1 MASRLLPAADRL
13 ARLSL
18 RARGLASSTVRVRG
32 LDLHVYEG
40 AGRGRLP
47 TVVMLHGLGAG
58 GASFGPMVT
67 ALRPHVRRVIL
78 PELPGHGFSAHP
90 EDGGDIT
97 ADLLLDAI
105 SDALDGMLDEPTIVL
120 GNSLGGAVALG
131 YALRRPERVRGL
143 MLVSPAGAKMEADEW
158 RELVSAFDLTT
169 TAEARRFLER
179 VYHRPPWFLALFAH
193 EFPDVLKK
201 PAVRQI
207 LASVTPEHSPT
218 PDELARCRCPSCCC
232 GGAPS
237 GCCPPRRWRGFA
249 STCRRRP
256 SSRSPR
262 ASATPRRWSSPSA
275 SPRAS
280 WPSPGSAS
288 GRAGSRRGSDG
299 P

>member
-1 MASRLLPAADRL
+1 MASRLLPAADQL

-32 LDLHVYEG
+32 LDLHVYDG

-105 SDALDGMLDEPTIVL
+105 SDALDGLLDEPAIVL

-218 PDELARCRCPSCCC
+218 PDELALLSMPILLLW
-232 GGAPS
+232 G
-237 GCCPPRRWRGFA
+237 
-249 STCRRRP
+249 
-256 SSRSPR
+256 RSERLLP
-262 ASATPRRWSSPSA
+262 ASALAWFRQHLPPQTVIEEPAGFGHAPQMEQPERLAARVVA
-275 SPRAS
+275 FARECV
-280 WPSPGSAS
+280 GSGGVS
-288 GRAGSRRGSDG
+288 TR
-299 P
+299 

>member
-1 MASRLLPAADRL
+1 MASRLLPAADQL

-32 LDLHVYEG
+32 LDLHVYDG

-47 TVVMLHGLGAG
+47 TVVLLHGLGAG

-105 SDALDGMLDEPTIVL
+105 SDALDGMLDEPAIVL

-218 PDELARCRCPSCCC
+218 PDELALLSMPILLLW
-232 GGAPS
+232 G
-237 GCCPPRRWRGFA
+237 
-249 STCRRRP
+249 
-256 SSRSPR
+256 RSERLLP
-262 ASATPRRWSSPSA
+262 ASALAWFRQHLPPQTVIEEPAGFGHAPQLEQPERLAARVVA
-275 SPRAS
+275 FARECV
-280 WPSPGSAS
+280 GSGGVS
-288 GRAGSRRGSDG
+288 TR
-299 P
+299 

>member
-32 LDLHVYEG
+32 LDLHVYDG

-105 SDALDGMLDEPTIVL
+105 SDALDGMLDEPAIVL

-218 PDELARCRCPSCCC
+218 PDELALLSMPILLLW
-232 GGAPS
+232 G
-237 GCCPPRRWRGFA
+237 
-249 STCRRRP
+249 
-256 SSRSPR
+256 RSERLLP
-262 ASATPRRWSSPSA
+262 ASALAWFRQHLPPQTVIEEPAGFGHAPQLEQPERLAERLVA
-275 SPRAS
+275 FARDCV
-280 WPSPGSAS
+280 GSGGVS
-288 GRAGSRRGSDG
+288 TR
-299 P
+299 

>member
-1 MASRLLPAADRL
+1 MCIRD
-13 ARLSL
+13 
-18 RARGLASSTVRVRG
+18 
-32 LDLHVYEG
+32 
-40 AGRGRLP
+40 RLP

-105 SDALDGMLDEPTIVL
+105 SDALDGLLDEPAIVL

-179 VYHRPPWFLALFAH
+179 VYHLSLIH
-193 EFPDVLKK
+193 
-201 PAVRQI
+201 I
-207 LASVTPEHSPT
+207 
-218 PDELARCRCPSCCC
+218 
-232 GGAPS
+232 
-237 GCCPPRRWRGFA
+237 
-249 STCRRRP
+249 
-256 SSRSPR
+256 
-262 ASATPRRWSSPSA
+262 
-275 SPRAS
+275 
-280 WPSPGSAS
+280 
-288 GRAGSRRGSDG
+288 
-299 P
+299 

>member
-32 LDLHVYEG
+32 LDLHVYDG

-105 SDALDGMLDEPTIVL
+105 SDALDGMLDEPAIVL

-218 PDELARCRCPSCCC
+218 PDELALLSMPILLLW
-232 GGAPS
+232 G
-237 GCCPPRRWRGFA
+237 
-249 STCRRRP
+249 
-256 SSRSPR
+256 RSERLLP
-262 ASATPRRWSSPSA
+262 ASALAWFRQHLPPQTVIEEPAGFGHAPQMEQPERLAARVVA
-275 SPRAS
+275 FARECV
-280 WPSPGSAS
+280 GSGGVS
-288 GRAGSRRGSDG
+288 TR
-299 P
+299 

>member
-18 RARGLASSTVRVRG
+18 RARGLASGTVRVRG

-90 EDGGDIT
+90 EDGADIT

-105 SDALDGMLDEPTIVL
+105 SDALDGMLDEPAIVL

-131 YALRRPERVRGL
+131 YALRRPERVLGL
-143 MLVSPAGAKMEADEW
+143 MLVSPAGAKLEADEW
-158 RELVSAFDLTT
+158 RELLSAFDLST

-207 LASVTPEHSPT
+207 LASVTPEHSPR
-218 PDELARCRCPSCCC
+218 PDELALLSMPILLLW
-232 GGAPS
+232 G
-237 GCCPPRRWRGFA
+237 
-249 STCRRRP
+249 
-256 SSRSPR
+256 RSERLLP
-262 ASATPRRWSSPSA
+262 ASALAWFRQHLPPQTVIEEPAGFGHAPQLEQPERLAARVVA
-275 SPRAS
+275 FARDCV
-280 WPSPGSAS
+280 GSGGVS
-288 GRAGSRRGSDG
+288 TR
-299 P
+299 

>member
-32 LDLHVYEG
+32 LDLHVYDG

-105 SDALDGMLDEPTIVL
+105 SDALDGLLDEPAIVL

-218 PDELARCRCPSCCC
+218 PDELALLSMPILLLW
-232 GGAPS
+232 G
-237 GCCPPRRWRGFA
+237 
-249 STCRRRP
+249 
-256 SSRSPR
+256 RSERLLP
-262 ASATPRRWSSPSA
+262 ASALAWFRQHLPPQTVIEEPAGFGHAPQLEQPERLAARVVA
-275 SPRAS
+275 FARDCV
-280 WPSPGSAS
+280 GSGGVS
-288 GRAGSRRGSDG
+288 TR
-299 P
+299 

>member
-1 MASRLLPAADRL
+1 MASRILPAADQI

-32 LDLHVYEG
+32 LDLHVYDG

-90 EDGGDIT
+90 ADGGDIT

-105 SDALDGMLDEPTIVL
+105 SDALDGLLDEPSIVL

-218 PDELARCRCPSCCC
+218 PDELALLSMPILLLW
-232 GGAPS
+232 G
-237 GCCPPRRWRGFA
+237 
-249 STCRRRP
+249 
-256 SSRSPR
+256 RSERLLP
-262 ASATPRRWSSPSA
+262 ASALAWFRQHLPPQTVIEEPAGFGHAPQLEQPERLAARLVA
-275 SPRAS
+275 FARECV
-280 WPSPGSAS
+280 GSGGVS
-288 GRAGSRRGSDG
+288 TR
-299 P
+299 

>member
-32 LDLHVYEG
+32 LDLHVYDG

-105 SDALDGMLDEPTIVL
+105 SDALDGMLDEPAIVL

-218 PDELARCRCPSCCC
+218 PDELALLSMPILLLW
-232 GGAPS
+232 G
-237 GCCPPRRWRGFA
+237 
-249 STCRRRP
+249 
-256 SSRSPR
+256 RSERLLP
-262 ASATPRRWSSPSA
+262 ASALAWFRQHLPPQTVIEEPAGFGHAPQLEQPERLAARVVA
-275 SPRAS
+275 FARECV
-280 WPSPGSAS
+280 GSGGVS
-288 GRAGSRRGSDG
+288 TR
-299 P
+299 

>member
-1 MASRLLPAADRL
+1 MASRLLPAADQL

-90 EDGGDIT
+90 DDGGDIT

-105 SDALDGMLDEPTIVL
+105 SDALDGLLDEPAIVL

-218 PDELARCRCPSCCC
+218 PDELALLSMPILLLW
-232 GGAPS
+232 G
-237 GCCPPRRWRGFA
+237 
-249 STCRRRP
+249 
-256 SSRSPR
+256 RSERLLP
-262 ASATPRRWSSPSA
+262 ASALAWFRQHLPPQTVIEEPAGFGHAPQLEQPERLAARVVA
-275 SPRAS
+275 FARDCV
-280 WPSPGSAS
+280 GSGGVS
-288 GRAGSRRGSDG
+288 TR
-299 P
+299 

>member
-32 LDLHVYEG
+32 LDLHVYDG

-105 SDALDGMLDEPTIVL
+105 SDALDGMLDEPAIVL

-218 PDELARCRCPSCCC
+218 PDQLALLSMPILLLW
-232 GGAPS
+232 G
-237 GCCPPRRWRGFA
+237 
-249 STCRRRP
+249 
-256 SSRSPR
+256 RSERLLP
-262 ASATPRRWSSPSA
+262 ASALAWFRQHLPPQTVIEEPAGFGHAPQMEQPERLAARVVA
-275 SPRAS
+275 FARECV
-280 WPSPGSAS
+280 GSGGVS
-288 GRAGSRRGSDG
+288 TR
-299 P
+299 

>member
-1 MASRLLPAADRL
+1 MASRLLPAADQL

-47 TVVMLHGLGAG
+47 TVVMLHGLGAA

-78 PELPGHGFSAHP
+78 PELPGHGFSARP
-90 EDGGDIT
+90 DDGGDIT

-105 SDALDGMLDEPTIVL
+105 SDALDGLLDEPAIVL

-218 PDELARCRCPSCCC
+218 PDELALLSMPILLLW
-232 GGAPS
+232 G
-237 GCCPPRRWRGFA
+237 
-249 STCRRRP
+249 
-256 SSRSPR
+256 RSERLLP
-262 ASATPRRWSSPSA
+262 ASALAWFRQHLPPQTVIEEPAGFGHAPQLEQPERLAARVVA
-275 SPRAS
+275 FAREC
-280 WPSPGSAS
+280 
-288 GRAGSRRGSDG
+288 AGSGGVSTR
-299 P
+299 

>member
-32 LDLHVYEG
+32 LDLHVYDG

-105 SDALDGMLDEPTIVL
+105 SDALDGMLDEPAIVL

-218 PDELARCRCPSCCC
+218 PDELALLSMPILLLW
-232 GGAPS
+232 G
-237 GCCPPRRWRGFA
+237 
-249 STCRRRP
+249 
-256 SSRSPR
+256 RSERLLP
-262 ASATPRRWSSPSA
+262 ASALAWFRQHLPPQTVIEEPAGFGHAPQLEQPERLAARVVA
-275 SPRAS
+275 FARDCV
-280 WPSPGSAS
+280 GSGGVS
-288 GRAGSRRGSDG
+288 TR
-299 P
+299 

>member
-32 LDLHVYEG
+32 LDLHVYDG

-47 TVVMLHGLGAG
+47 TVVLLHGLGAG

-105 SDALDGMLDEPTIVL
+105 SDALDGMLDEPAIVL

-218 PDELARCRCPSCCC
+218 PDELALLSMPILLLW
-232 GGAPS
+232 G
-237 GCCPPRRWRGFA
+237 
-249 STCRRRP
+249 
-256 SSRSPR
+256 RSERLLP
-262 ASATPRRWSSPSA
+262 ASALAWFRQHLPPQTVIEEPAGFGHAPQMEQPERLAARVVA
-275 SPRAS
+275 FARECV
-280 WPSPGSAS
+280 GSGGVS
-288 GRAGSRRGSDG
+288 TR
-299 P
+299 

>member
-32 LDLHVYEG
+32 LDLHVYDG

-218 PDELARCRCPSCCC
+218 PDQLALLSMPILLLW
-232 GGAPS
+232 G
-237 GCCPPRRWRGFA
+237 
-249 STCRRRP
+249 
-256 SSRSPR
+256 RSERLLP
-262 ASATPRRWSSPSA
+262 ASALAWFRQHLPPQTVIEEPAGFGHAPQLEQPERLAARVVA
-275 SPRAS
+275 FARECV
-280 WPSPGSAS
+280 GSGGVS
-288 GRAGSRRGSDG
+288 TR
-299 P
+299 

>member
-32 LDLHVYEG
+32 LDLHVYDG

-90 EDGGDIT
+90 DDGGDIT

-105 SDALDGMLDEPTIVL
+105 SDALDGLLDEPAIVL

-218 PDELARCRCPSCCC
+218 PDELALLSMPILLLW
-232 GGAPS
+232 G
-237 GCCPPRRWRGFA
+237 
-249 STCRRRP
+249 
-256 SSRSPR
+256 RSERLLP
-262 ASATPRRWSSPSA
+262 ASALAWFRQHLPPQTVIEEPAGFGHAPQLEQPERLAARVVA
-275 SPRAS
+275 FARDCV
-280 WPSPGSAS
+280 GSGGVS
-288 GRAGSRRGSDG
+288 TR
-299 P
+299 

>member
-1 MASRLLPAADRL
+1 MASRLLPAADQL

-32 LDLHVYEG
+32 LDLHVYDG

-105 SDALDGMLDEPTIVL
+105 SDALDGLLDEPAIVL

-131 YALRRPERVRGL
+131 YALRRPERVLGL

-218 PDELARCRCPSCCC
+218 PDELALLSMPILLLW
-232 GGAPS
+232 G
-237 GCCPPRRWRGFA
+237 
-249 STCRRRP
+249 
-256 SSRSPR
+256 RSERLLP
-262 ASATPRRWSSPSA
+262 ASALAWFRQHLPPQTVIEEPAGFGHAPQLEQPERLAARVVA
-275 SPRAS
+275 FARDCV
-280 WPSPGSAS
+280 GSGGVS
-288 GRAGSRRGSDG
+288 TR
-299 P
+299 

>member
-1 MASRLLPAADRL
+1 MASRLLPAADQL

-90 EDGGDIT
+90 DDGGDIT

-105 SDALDGMLDEPTIVL
+105 SDALDGLLDEPAIVL

-218 PDELARCRCPSCCC
+218 PDELALLSMPILLLW
-232 GGAPS
+232 G
-237 GCCPPRRWRGFA
+237 
-249 STCRRRP
+249 
-256 SSRSPR
+256 RSERLLP
-262 ASATPRRWSSPSA
+262 ASALAWFRQHLPPQTVIEEPAGFGHAPQLEQPERLAARVVA
-275 SPRAS
+275 FARECV
-280 WPSPGSAS
+280 GSGGVS
-288 GRAGSRRGSDG
+288 TR
-299 P
+299 

>member
-1 MASRLLPAADRL
+1 MASRLLPAADQL

-32 LDLHVYEG
+32 LDLHVYDG

-78 PELPGHGFSAHP
+78 PELPGHGFSARP
-90 EDGGDIT
+90 ADGGDIT

-105 SDALDGMLDEPTIVL
+105 SDALDGLLDEPAIVL

-218 PDELARCRCPSCCC
+218 PDELALLSMPILLLW
-232 GGAPS
+232 G
-237 GCCPPRRWRGFA
+237 
-249 STCRRRP
+249 
-256 SSRSPR
+256 RSERLLP
-262 ASATPRRWSSPSA
+262 ASALAWFRQHLPPQTVIEEPAGFGHAPQLEQ
-275 SPRAS
+275 
-280 WPSPGSAS
+280 PGLLAA
-288 GRAGSRRGSDG
+288 RVVAFARECAGSGGVSTR
-299 P
+299 

>member
-32 LDLHVYEG
+32 LDLHVYDG

-218 PDELARCRCPSCCC
+218 PDELALLSMPILLLW
-232 GGAPS
+232 G
-237 GCCPPRRWRGFA
+237 
-249 STCRRRP
+249 
-256 SSRSPR
+256 RSERLLP
-262 ASATPRRWSSPSA
+262 ASALAWFRQHLPPQTVIEEPAGFGHAPQLEQPERLAARVVA
-275 SPRAS
+275 FARECV
-280 WPSPGSAS
+280 GSGGVS
-288 GRAGSRRGSDG
+288 TR
-299 P
+299 

>member
-32 LDLHVYEG
+32 LDLHVYDG

-105 SDALDGMLDEPTIVL
+105 SDALDGLLDEPAIVL

-218 PDELARCRCPSCCC
+218 PDELALLSMPILLLW
-232 GGAPS
+232 G
-237 GCCPPRRWRGFA
+237 
-249 STCRRRP
+249 
-256 SSRSPR
+256 RSERLLP
-262 ASATPRRWSSPSA
+262 ASALAWFRQHLPPQTVIEEPAGFGHAPQLEQPERLAARVVA
-275 SPRAS
+275 FARECV
-280 WPSPGSAS
+280 GSGGVS
-288 GRAGSRRGSDG
+288 TR
-299 P
+299 

>member
-1 MASRLLPAADRL
+1 MASRLLPAADQL

-32 LDLHVYEG
+32 LDLHVYDG

-218 PDELARCRCPSCCC
+218 PDELALLSMPILLLW
-232 GGAPS
+232 G
-237 GCCPPRRWRGFA
+237 
-249 STCRRRP
+249 
-256 SSRSPR
+256 RSERLLP
-262 ASATPRRWSSPSA
+262 ASALAWFRQHLPPQTVIEEPAGFGHAPQMEQPERLAARVVA
-275 SPRAS
+275 FARECV
-280 WPSPGSAS
+280 GSGGVS
-288 GRAGSRRGSDG
+288 TR
-299 P
+299 

>member
-18 RARGLASSTVRVRG
+18 RARGLASGTVRVRG

-90 EDGGDIT
+90 EDGADIT

-105 SDALDGMLDEPTIVL
+105 SDALDGMLDEPAIVL

-131 YALRRPERVRGL
+131 YALRRPERVLGL
-143 MLVSPAGAKMEADEW
+143 MLVSPAGAKLEADEW
-158 RELVSAFDLTT
+158 RELLSAFDLST

-207 LASVTPEHSPT
+207 LASVTPEHSPR
-218 PDELARCRCPSCCC
+218 PDELALLSMPILLLW
-232 GGAPS
+232 G
-237 GCCPPRRWRGFA
+237 
-249 STCRRRP
+249 
-256 SSRSPR
+256 RSERLLP
-262 ASATPRRWSSPSA
+262 ASALAWFRQHLPKQTVIEEPAGFGHAPQLEQPERLAARVVA
-275 SPRAS
+275 FARDCV
-280 WPSPGSAS
+280 GSGGVS
-288 GRAGSRRGSDG
+288 TR
-299 P
+299 

>member
-1 MASRLLPAADRL
+1 MASRLLPAADQL

-105 SDALDGMLDEPTIVL
+105 SDALDGLLDEPAIVL

-218 PDELARCRCPSCCC
+218 PDELALLSMPILLLW
-232 GGAPS
+232 G
-237 GCCPPRRWRGFA
+237 
-249 STCRRRP
+249 
-256 SSRSPR
+256 RSERLLP
-262 ASATPRRWSSPSA
+262 ASALAWFRQHLPPQTVIEEPAGFGHAPQLEQPERLAARVVA
-275 SPRAS
+275 FARDCV
-280 WPSPGSAS
+280 GSGGVS
-288 GRAGSRRGSDG
+288 TR
-299 P
+299 

>member
-1 MASRLLPAADRL
+1 MASRLLPAADQL

-32 LDLHVYEG
+32 LDLHVYDG

-78 PELPGHGFSAHP
+78 PELPGHGFSARP
-90 EDGGDIT
+90 ADGGDIT

-105 SDALDGMLDEPTIVL
+105 SDALDGLLDEPAIVL

-218 PDELARCRCPSCCC
+218 PDELALLSMPILLLW
-232 GGAPS
+232 G
-237 GCCPPRRWRGFA
+237 
-249 STCRRRP
+249 
-256 SSRSPR
+256 RSERLLP
-262 ASATPRRWSSPSA
+262 ASALAWFRQHLPPQTVIEEPAGFGHAPQLEQPERLAARVVA
-275 SPRAS
+275 FARECV
-280 WPSPGSAS
+280 GSGGVS
-288 GRAGSRRGSDG
+288 TR
-299 P
+299 

>member
-1 MASRLLPAADRL
+1 MASRLLPAADHL
-13 ARLSL
+13 ARLTL

-32 LDLHVYEG
+32 LDLHVYDG

-90 EDGGDIT
+90 DDGGDIT

-105 SDALDGMLDEPTIVL
+105 SDALDGMLDEPAIVL

-143 MLVSPAGAKMEADEW
+143 VLVSPAGAKLEADEW
-158 RELVSAFDLTT
+158 RALVSAFDLTT

-218 PDELARCRCPSCCC
+218 PDELALLSMPILLLW
-232 GGAPS
+232 G
-237 GCCPPRRWRGFA
+237 
-249 STCRRRP
+249 
-256 SSRSPR
+256 RSERLLP
-262 ASATPRRWSSPSA
+262 ASALAWFRQHLPPHTVIEEPAGFGHAPQLEQPERLAERVVA
-275 SPRAS
+275 FAREC
-280 WPSPGSAS
+280 
-288 GRAGSRRGSDG
+288 AGSGGVSTR
-299 P
+299 